1 MATTSKA
8 LNDAL
13 RNQYLE
19 LLIEFFEARDEE
31 VLRTASNE
39 ICIPCLD
46 EDGNEKWVQFV
57 IKVPKGSR
65 DGDEFDGYAMREEF
79 TMKQKE
85 KEEKAKADA
94 EKKARKI
101 ERDKQAREARKKAK
115 EMEE

>member
-1 MATTSKA
+1 MAVKSLDSK
-8 LNDAL
+8 L
-13 RNQYLE
+13 RE
-19 LLIEFFEARDEE
+19 KWVSLLKDLLDNAGEE
-31 VLRTASNE
+31 VVQYKSNE
-39 ICIPCLD
+39 MCIPVLD

-57 IKVPKGSR
+57 VKVPKGSR

-101 ERDKQAREARKKAK
+101 ERDKQAREAKKKAK
-115 EMEE
+115 AEE

>member
-1 MATTSKA
+1 MAVKNLDSK
-8 LNDAL
+8 L
-13 RNQYLE
+13 REKWVECLCE
-19 LLIEFFEARDEE
+19 ILTKMDEE
-31 VLRTASNE
+31 VIRYKSNE